1 MCPLFETIKVE
12 NRILHNLEF
21 HNERLNRSRKHLFGC
36 TDIIDLNEL
45 ISIPE
50 DLNDNVFKCRVVY
63 SEEIEQIQF
72 ANYAR
77 RQIRTLKMVE
87 CDNIVYTYK
96 YVDRKIFSDLMDSVD
111 ADDILIIKNGK
122 ITDTSFSNIVFF
134 DGTKWVTPAQP
145 LLRGTKREEL
155 LRNDI
160 ISQENICP
168 RDLSRFEKATL
179 INAMV
184 DFGEC
189 PMIEISN
196 IIF

>member
-50 DLNDNVFKCRVVY
+50 DLSNDVFKCRVVY
-63 SEEIEQIQF
+63 SEEIEEIKF
-72 ANYAR
+72 ANYAK

-96 YVDRKIFSDLMDSVD
+96 YVDRKIFSELMDSVD

-134 DGTKWVTPAQP
+134 NGTKWVTPAQP

-196 IIF
+196 IR